1 MWLFKIKTDN
11 TPKPWGLSVL
21 LSVIRGKALKSLK
34 GYGPWRYEGMKC
46 IYPELNHLMKMNK
59 TKTQFLTLRADSM
72 PDFPHLRKKN
82 KLVQNLL
89 LPNKYLLESKLQ
101 HNFKAINPKK
111 REACLA
117 LRSYSSNT
125 ESGIKSTSST
135 CL

>member
-1 MWLFKIKTDN
+1 
-11 TPKPWGLSVL
+11 
-21 LSVIRGKALKSLK
+21 
-34 GYGPWRYEGMKC
+34 
-46 IYPELNHLMKMNK
+46 MNK